1 MDLSNQ
7 HYAAAGIK
15 GQDDVIHSDNTIKI
29 VSEQAWLVLVP
40 SLSLSP
46 SLPLSLCDG
55 VMGSCLC

>member
-40 SLSLSP
+40 SLSFSMTPSLSLSP
-46 SLPLSLCDG
+46 M
-55 VMGSCLC
+55 V